1 MCRRKIVVRFKENRI
16 KKNLRLWEAACRKQ
30 FIMGTDKTKNEIEI
44 RQISG
49 GYASGNLYEGN
60 TENNIDKRI
69 SIFDKNTYNF
79 HLCPED
85 KEIANKIRDEIG
97 SLREK
102 VMDCLIKEKGCE
114 EVSGHTIPKEKNEEN
129 MIYISKGA
137 GSGGGTRELNGLF
150 KFILAMKNGVI
161 YELNFMRFFIDRENK
176 VNCILKAIQ
185 FDRCRGEFVNKSI
198 EGCCDIC
205 YPKTNEAQSEKELN
219 EIREER
225 KEKSFCYNPDVSF
238 FGGAKLIAEAFK
250 KFIDDCDKWSHAN
263 NEQIFD
269 KK

>member
-1 MCRRKIVVRFKENRI
+1 MLGLKKTESRKIYVYG
-16 KKNLRLWEAACRKQ
+16 KQ
-30 FIMGTDKTKNEIEI
+30 PAERRFIMGTDKTKNEIEI

-79 HLCPED
+79 HLCSED

-185 FDRCRGEFVNKSI
+185 FDRCMGEFVNKSI

-219 EIREER
+219 EIQEER

-238 FGGAKLIAEAFK
+238 FDGAKLIAEAFK